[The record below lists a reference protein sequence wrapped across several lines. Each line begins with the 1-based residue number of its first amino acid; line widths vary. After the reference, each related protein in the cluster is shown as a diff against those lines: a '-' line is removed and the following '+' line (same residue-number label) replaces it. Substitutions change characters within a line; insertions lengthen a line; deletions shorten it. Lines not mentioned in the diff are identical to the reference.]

1 MDDSIR
7 TQYGRLMS
15 NLDALWLLAVVLI
28 GGTFVTIYL
37 VWMIFQK
44 TDLIV
49 TGIHEG
55 VPVSERYR
63 LLLTLLIPL
72 PLYLTVGV
80 FDLQM
85 ALLMLEVARE
95 VADERIRVM
104 GYIGTSYA
112 LFGTVFSV
120 LMSPYF
126 LLHLMRSV
134 RTQGTAADR

>member
-1 MDDSIR
+1 
-7 TQYGRLMS
+7 MS
-15 NLDALWLLAVVLI
+15 NVDALWLLAAVLI

-49 TGIHEG
+49 SGIYEG
-55 VPVSERYR
+55 IRVSAQYR
-63 LLLTLLIPL
+63 NLLTLLIPL
-72 PLYLTVGV
+72 PLYLTVTA

-95 VADERIRVM
+95 VAEERIQVM
-104 GYIGTSYA
+104 CYIGTAYA
-112 LFGTVFSV
+112 LFGAGFSL

-126 LLHLMRSV
+126 LLHLARSV
-134 RTQGTAADR
+134 RTQQSTSEA